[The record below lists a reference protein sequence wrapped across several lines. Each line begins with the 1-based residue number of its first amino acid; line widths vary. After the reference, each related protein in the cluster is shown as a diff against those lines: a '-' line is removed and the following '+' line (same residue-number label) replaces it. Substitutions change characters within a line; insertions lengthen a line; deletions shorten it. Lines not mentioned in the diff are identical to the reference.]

1 MILFPLLAC
10 WIWLQVFTSA
20 YLSQRKPAL
29 ISDARSKA
37 EQDHPDNGNP
47 IQ

>member
-1 MILFPLLAC
+1 MILFPLIAS
-10 WIWLQVFTSA
+10 WIWLQVFTSTFLA
-20 YLSQRKPAL
+20 MRKPAL

-37 EQDHPDNGNP
+37 EQDRPDGGNP